1 MRVRF
6 CGLELRNPIIAAS
19 GTFGYGSEFEEILSL
34 DKIGGFRTDPI
45 TVEEVAG
52 AVAATVDQGN
62 RAPFRIPV
70 GAPAQAILAARKA
83 APEDAPFLAA
93 PLDW

>member
-1 MRVRF
+1 MEGTRR
-6 CGLELRNPIIAAS
+6 CLASSSPERLAA
-19 GTFGYGSEFEEILSL
+19 LL
-34 DKIGGFRTDPI
+34 DKIGGFRSAPI

-52 AVAATVDQGN
+52 AVAATVEQGSAA
-62 RAPFRIPV
+62 RFRSPV
-70 GAPAQAILAARKA
+70 GEPAETVLAARKA